1 MSCQDPGA
9 LWDSVSFCSFGQ
21 WRKHRSEFSSVF
33 VFISVTAV
41 GISVFIYIH
50 STVLQKHKPVQL
62 RFSSYSSWMCSFCGS
77 FSDWFIRF
85 MYVNCSRQ
93 PQTIIYCL
101 SWPGNL
107 CSCVVL
113 RYRATAK
120 LSKPAGGHFF
130 FVMLTIQDYMG
141 YDYLNVNE
149 TILYIFH
156 PTNSNHPR
164 RAWQGLI
171 AGNP

>member
-62 RFSSYSSWMCSFCGS
+62 RFSSYSLWMCSFCGS
-77 FSDWFIRF
+77 FQIGLSDLCMLIAAGSHRPSFTVYLDQEICVLVLF
-85 MYVNCSRQ
+85 SDIELRQ
-93 PQTIIYCL
+93 SSQ
-101 SWPGNL
+101 NL
-107 CSCVVL
+107 QE
-113 RYRATAK
+113 AI
-120 LSKPAGGHFF
+120 FF
-130 FVMLTIQDYMG
+130 FVMLTIQDYME

>member
-107 CSCVVL
+107 CSRVVL

>member
-62 RFSSYSSWMCSFCGS
+62 RFSSYSLWMCSFCGS
-77 FSDWFIRF
+77 FQIGLSDLCMLIGR
-85 MYVNCSRQ
+85 RQ

-107 CSCVVL
+107 CSRVVL
-113 RYRATAK
+113 RYRAMAK

>member
-62 RFSSYSSWMCSFCGS
+62 RFSSYSLWMCSFCGS
-77 FSDWFIRF
+77 FQIGLSDLCMLIAAGSHRPSFTVYLDQEICVLVLF
-85 MYVNCSRQ
+85 SDIELRQ
-93 PQTIIYCL
+93 SSQ
-101 SWPGNL
+101 NL
-107 CSCVVL
+107 QE
-113 RYRATAK
+113 AI
-120 LSKPAGGHFF
+120 FF

>member
-107 CSCVVL
+107 CSRVVL

-130 FVMLTIQDYMG
+130 FVMLTIQDYME

>member
-62 RFSSYSSWMCSFCGS
+62 RFSSYSLLMCSFCGS
-77 FSDWFIRF
+77 FQIGLSDLCMLIGR
-85 MYVNCSRQ
+85 RQ

-107 CSCVVL
+107 CSRVVL

-130 FVMLTIQDYMG
+130 FC
-141 YDYLNVNE
+141 NVDDSR
-149 TILYIFH
+149 LYGIRLFKCKWNYFVYFS
-156 PTNSNHPR
+156 PN
-164 RAWQGLI
+164 
-171 AGNP
+171 